1 MAEGNNEHLS
11 QLGRYTD
18 VFMVG
23 YIANETGLL
32 TTVPT
37 AATLLEHRAN
47 SKLVSAQVE
56 PT

>member
-18 VFMVG
+18 VFVVG

-32 TTVPT
+32 TI
-37 AATLLEHRAN
+37 AATLLEQRAN
-47 SKLVSAQVE
+47 SKLESAQVE
-56 PT
+56 RT